1 MSSNRQV
8 SPTPLNTTSAE
19 IVQPWCQRCV
29 RRMEREPEK
38 VFWCKMEGGNKKCTY
53 CQSKKHDCVPSP
65 LGLADQIIRVRRA
78 AREAR
83 AGRVD
88 MEYVKDRAKTLSNQL
103 KNSAGLAAHSLPNLQ
118 AHPHKRARPGAGPD
132 LSGIETGLALLTQAV
147 RMNTE
152 VHAQSSNISLPPWPD
167 HVGGME
173 EEVDPPEEA
182 EQMQIDAA
190 EIAEQNKQLD
200 EQLNPA
206 PALDKDGNV
215 VGGAAEDDEEEEEEV
230 EVRGSLS
237 PSPEI

>member
-1 MSSNRQV
+1 
-8 SPTPLNTTSAE
+8 
-19 IVQPWCQRCV
+19 
-29 RRMEREPEK
+29 
-38 VFWCKMEGGNKKCTY
+38 MEGGNKKCIY
-53 CQSKKHDCVPSP
+53 CQSKKHDYVPSP

-88 MEYVKDRAKTLSNQL
+88 IEYVKDRAKTLLNQL

-152 VHAQSSNISLPPWPD
+152 SNISLPPWPD

-173 EEVDPPEEA
+173 EEVEPPEEA

-190 EIAEQNKQLD
+190 KIAEQNKQLD
-200 EQLNPA
+200 KQLNPA
-206 PALDKDGNV
+206 FALDKDGNV
-215 VGGAAEDDEEEEEEV
+215 VGGAAKDDEEEEEEV